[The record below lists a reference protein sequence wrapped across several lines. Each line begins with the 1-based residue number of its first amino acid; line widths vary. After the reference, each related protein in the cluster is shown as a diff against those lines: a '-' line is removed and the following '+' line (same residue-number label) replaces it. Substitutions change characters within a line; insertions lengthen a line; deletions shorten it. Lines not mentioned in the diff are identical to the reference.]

1 MDISGLFSE
10 YRKKNGISQQ
20 VRDVSKNSLPSFSNL
35 TYGENYKFL
44 SNSPSRSN
52 AMQTEK
58 LHVSFSHHKDDSVKD
73 VERDSGIEILNIK
86 SSSADSHSSSEK
98 YLSSLSNSNTVDD
111 GFVDISSPNDSD
123 SQSSVDSKQSRQR
136 LESSGHV
143 LTTKSVESYNNQ
155 GLPTVVQSLF
165 NLETP
170 QKVVRLSVSKP
181 STPQKVTTSG
191 SAKHSTPQKVASSGS
206 AKHSTPQKVASS
218 GSAKHSTPQKV
229 ASCGSSRH
237 GTPQKVSCLKKQTLN
252 SPMMNRDHDL
262 DLSMMNRDHDL
273 DLSLNTCFHKKML
286 SDSDVRVYNNDQ
298 TEMSPSL
305 NIKMKQ
311 LSPRSQ
317 TVNNL
322 LQNLSLRT
330 EMKSRHEFNSKSDID
345 DMELVPSY
353 FNAHGFQLDYC
364 WFCGRPMNL
373 NSPG

>member
-20 VRDVSKNSLPSFSNL
+20 VRDVSKNSLPGFSNL

-52 AMQTEK
+52 TMQTEK
-58 LHVSFSHHKDDSVKD
+58 LHVSFSHHKDDRVKD

-143 LTTKSVESYNNQ
+143 PTTKSVESYNNQ
-155 GLPTVVQSLF
+155 GLPTVVQSSF
-165 NLETP
+165 KLEAP

-181 STPQKVTTSG
+181 STPQKVATSG
-191 SAKHSTPQKVASSGS
+191 SAKHSTPQKVANSGS
-206 AKHSTPQKVASS
+206 AKHTTPQKVASC
-218 GSAKHSTPQKV
+218 GSAKHTTPQKV

-237 GTPQKVSCLKKQTLN
+237 GTPQKVSCLKKQTVN
-252 SPMMNRDHDL
+252 SPMMNRV
-262 DLSMMNRDHDL
+262 HDL

-305 NIKMKQ
+305 KVKLKQQ

-322 LQNLSLRT
+322 PQNLSLRT

>member
-20 VRDVSKNSLPSFSNL
+20 VRDVSKNSLPGFSNL

-143 LTTKSVESYNNQ
+143 LATKSVESYNNQ

-170 QKVVRLSVSKP
+170 QKVMRLSVSKP
-181 STPQKVTTSG
+181 STPQKVTT
-191 SAKHSTPQKVASSGS
+191 
-206 AKHSTPQKVASS
+206 S

-252 SPMMNRDHDL
+252 SP
-262 DLSMMNRDHDL
+262 MMNRDHDL